1 MVCATGLDWARGG
14 WQQVL
19 QVSRERDQPT
29 ASDHQQL
36 WGQGPPWQQP
46 WHCSKLI
53 KNVKSFACLFFKYVC
68 DDTGQMWNP
77 LHVCKCKTHNQDQQL
92 NKCEIL
98 WLLFFLTALLY
109 ITTLFRCLHFYTQI
123 LYQKEMLHYLKRQW
137 TSVSDN
143 TASAVRITLRFLGPF
158 CTPYKY

>member
-1 MVCATGLDWARGG
+1 MVCATWVDWARGG

-53 KNVKSFACLFFKYVC
+53 KNVKTFTCLFFKYVC
-68 DDTGQMWNP
+68 DDTCLFFAWFVWVCDLWGNNRCTGQMWSP
-77 LHVCKCKTHNQDQQL
+77 LHVCKYKTHNQDQQL

-109 ITTLFRCLHFYTQI
+109 ITTLFYTQI
-123 LYQKEMLHYLKRQW
+123 LSTNSVPKRNASLFK
-137 TSVSDN
+137 TSVNLSEW
-143 TASAVRITLRFLGPF
+143 
-158 CTPYKY
+158 